1 MRSILTAQYL
11 ETNGYWS
18 YLDSLIEDLRGKQV
32 SGIQEKIADADN
44 IQKLY
49 SVVSELRIAQL
60 LANRGKKVTL
70 LPDNFMGSNP
80 SSDILAKDSFG
91 ECYIEVKRLTEDHPS
106 LLLRE
111 LLNSR
116 LNKEARRYRVDVR
129 LHGNLATPMVKR
141 QERVAKEALIRAAG
155 EEFWSWLESQDLAN
169 LPLTFQTGGVRFN
182 VQETHLGKAFVG
194 LVHSDVHK
202 VPIEDW
208 VEKLKEDVTEKAEK
222 RTVWT
227 GKDLEKFYVVAI
239 DCEQISIERDDV
251 DEALFGH
258 RIPNANL
265 GLDGMAR
272 QKILVVGIKDEWKP
286 FLLEKHIISRERI
299 DPIPATSGVFFTEEV
314 TRNVSGVIVR
324 FASGGSYCL
333 PNPFAY
339 EAINNPNLQ
348 HYLG

>member
-1 MRSILTAQYL
+1 MNWAKLSNADWALENNARMRSILTAQYL

-222 RTVWT
+222 RTVW
-227 GKDLEKFYVVAI
+227 I
-239 DCEQISIERDDV
+239 
-251 DEALFGH
+251 
-258 RIPNANL
+258 

-324 FASGGSYCL
+324 FASGGAYCL